1 VQEILQNEHLG
12 ARLAGPPL
20 ARPRRGDTPNATPI
34 AILAQVRT
42 SRWLATCML
51 LLGVLVLSV
60 PAVTLASGGGGS
72 AGDQQYTDPFA
83 GTAPGK
89 GKPKTTTHSAPST
102 STHTAAPTTTSAP
115 PASTPVASPSTSS
128 DPTTPTA
135 TIASSASTAGELPH
149 TGYDSW
155 LAAGLGFVLVGGG
168 LGLRVRLRR
177 T

>member
-1 VQEILQNEHLG
+1 M
-12 ARLAGPPL
+12 
-20 ARPRRGDTPNATPI
+20 RGATPI
-34 AILAQVRT
+34 AILAEVRT

-83 GTAPGK
+83 GTAPGT
-89 GKPKTTTHSAPST
+89 GKSKTTSTPTTSTHAAPSPTTATSPPPAATPTGTAVAST
-102 STHTAAPTTTSAP
+102 STSL
-115 PASTPVASPSTSS
+115 

-135 TIASSASTAGELPH
+135 TIASTTSTAGELPR
-149 TGYDSW
+149 TGYDGW
-155 LAAGLGFVLVGGG
+155 LAAAVGFVLVGGG
-168 LGLRVRLRR
+168 LGLRARLRR

>member
-1 VQEILQNEHLG
+1 M
-12 ARLAGPPL
+12 
-20 ARPRRGDTPNATPI
+20 RGATPI
-34 AILAQVRT
+34 AILAEVRT

-89 GKPKTTTHSAPST
+89 GKPKTTTNSAPTT
-102 STHTAAPTTTSAP
+102 STQAAAPTTTSAP

-135 TIASSASTAGELPH
+135 TIASTTATATAGELPH

-168 LGLRVRLRR
+168 LGLRARLRR